1 MRYILFLFVIISC
14 LVYKIIRYVYKF
26 RIDYFNISLI
36 KPYKFC
42 IWNIYH
48 ILFNFSLLYTLN
60 AKTYNIYYLVVIL
73 INVIWYNIEE
83 SLFKKMYGKHAI
95 SSFAKK
101 GDCYNN
107 IFVPDLKQDL
117 IFNSIGFLLYY
128 IYSNYQN
135 VFSLFSLS

>member
-1 MRYILFLFVIISC
+1 MRYIFLLFVIISY

-26 RIDYFNISLI
+26 KIDYFNISLV

-48 ILFNFSLLYTLN
+48 ILFIFSLLYALN
-60 AKTYNIYYLVVIL
+60 AYTYNIYYLVVIL

-83 SLFKKMYGKHAI
+83 SLFKNLYGKRAI

-107 IFVPDLKQDL
+107 IFVPDLKQDIL
-117 IFNSIGFLLYY
+117 FNSIGFLLYY
-128 IYSNYQN
+128 GYSKYQS
-135 VFSLFSLS
+135 VFSLFVL